1 MEVRYTELAN
11 DLVKQIKEGTLPVG
25 TRLPSELA
33 LAQQYEV
40 SRTTL
45 RSALDI
51 VERLG
56 LIARKRRAGTVV
68 LARETT
74 PHYTKSLHT
83 IDDLVN
89 YASYTDR
96 TVMGTESVV
105 CDAPLAASLGCRPG
119 QPWIKVSMLRCEQHG
134 ERQPVCW
141 TDAYLDPQIGED
153 VLAMIPDG
161 PGLICHL
168 IEAQTG
174 RTLKDLKQEIGAT
187 TLSPDIA
194 AHLQAAPHATGL
206 EITRQYY
213 DAAKQAFLVTVSTY
227 PADKFKFVF
236 WMHRNN
242 AGDARRD

>member
-11 DLVKQIKEGTLPVG
+11 DLVRQIKEGALPVG

-51 VERLG
+51 VEGLG

-68 LARETT
+68 LANETT

-89 YASYTDR
+89 YASNTDR
-96 TVMGTESVV
+96 TIMGTENVV
-105 CDAPLAASLGCRPG
+105 CDTALASALACRPG
-119 QPWIKVSMLRCEQHG
+119 QAWIKVSMLRREQRG

-141 TDAYLDPQIGED
+141 TDAFIDPQVGAA
-153 VLAMIPDG
+153 VLSLIPNG

-187 TLSPDIA
+187 TIPPDIA
-194 AHLQAAPHATGL
+194 AHLNTADQATGL
-206 EITRQYY
+206 QITRQYF
-213 DAAKQAFLVTVSTY
+213 DAAKQQFMATISTY

-236 WMHRNN
+236 WMHRNHAN
-242 AGDARRD
+242 EA